1 MRVSSRSL
9 VSPAMTIGISLVAVL
24 AIAIIFLASNITITN
39 AQQQE
44 PLISR
49 PPTAVSQNGTRLVE
63 DAEDSFRLQVPEGWI
78 IHDVNNTGSILSKES
93 TQGYGIL
100 AQLCPQEQQQQQ
112 RAALPNAGGN
122 SSRTFNSCDQ
132 SENDII
138 HIVRYPD
145 LDNRLQVGNN
155 GTTANNNN
163 MTIDNILLYHMQKL
177 EEVGYR
183 GIDIVNSTATT
194 LNVADP
200 QTNQTITTVPAKFV
214 EMTYSTVS
222 APNETREGY
231 FILTATNATAPN
243 PGMTKGYSI
252 FYEGTSTAAGAAT
265 AATIQKTTTTASV
278 SLAPIIPPAA
288 AAVQQIFDSFE
299 LIAAQEVVQD
309 MLAAQSEQAQ
319 QQDVVVEEE
328 EEPTS
333 SPLTVDI
340 TSGETEGGRVVAP
353 ATFEFEA
360 DVAGGTEPYT
370 YRWNFD
376 DDEGSSSEES
386 DDDETISHT
395 FEEDGRYNVDAIV
408 TDSSGRTA
416 SDSIR
421 ITVEPPPPL
430 TSVEITSSDAEG
442 VAPATFEF
450 EADVAGGTEPYNY
463 RWNFGDDGRSSNEQ
477 TISHTFEEDG
487 RYNVRLTVTDSD
499 GQRAS
504 DSVQI
509 TVEEAPSPPPT
520 IREPPAQGEDV
531 ISEDSLPPQ
540 QAQPDSSPPTAPTEK
555 IPAEQPTAQGNN
567 QGGEQ
572 GETTIAAPNLTQ
584 SIQQEAS
591 QNTQVGIPNS
601 NQGGEATTE
610 PNTSSLD
617 FDDNGASSSEE
628 RSDDDDDEN
637 VDHIFDER
645 GSHNDGDRTVTDSED
660 QRVSDS
666 IEDIG
671 EAPPEEPQEE
681 EPSTQEIPAEQPTAE
696 EVKPD
701 LSDADNNSGADDLID
716 VDDLFDVDEFID
728 DLFVK
733 LGLDN

>member
-24 AIAIIFLASNITITN
+24 AIAIILLAPNITITN

-78 IHDVNNTGSILSKES
+78 IHDVNNTGSILSEES

-177 EEVGYR
+177 GEVGYR
-183 GIDIVNSTATT
+183 GIEIVNSTDTT
-194 LNVADP
+194 LNVTDP
-200 QTNQTITTVPAKFV
+200 QTNQTITIVPAKFV

-222 APNETREGY
+222 APNEIREGY
-231 FILTATNATAPN
+231 FILTATKTTAPN

-319 QQDVVVEEE
+319 QQDVVGEEE

-333 SPLTVDI
+333 SPLRVEI
-340 TSGETEGGRVVAP
+340 TSSETEGGRVVAP

-360 DVAGGTEPYT
+360 DVAGVTEPYT
-370 YRWNFD
+370 YSWDFD
-376 DDEGSSSEES
+376 DDGGSSSEERS

-395 FEEDGRYNVDAIV
+395 FEEA
-408 TDSSGRTA
+408 
-416 SDSIR
+416 
-421 ITVEPPPPL
+421 
-430 TSVEITSSDAEG
+430 
-442 VAPATFEF
+442 
-450 EADVAGGTEPYNY
+450 
-463 RWNFGDDGRSSNEQ
+463 
-477 TISHTFEEDG
+477 G
-487 RYNVRLTVTDSD
+487 RYNVRLTVTDSI

>member
-24 AIAIIFLASNITITN
+24 AIAIILLAPNITITN

-78 IHDVNNTGSILSKES
+78 IHDVNNTGSILSEES

-177 EEVGYR
+177 GEVGYR
-183 GIDIVNSTATT
+183 GIEIVNSTDTT
-194 LNVADP
+194 LNVTDP
-200 QTNQTITTVPAKFV
+200 QTNQTITIVPAKFV

-222 APNETREGY
+222 APNEIREGY
-231 FILTATNATAPN
+231 FILTATKTTAPN

-265 AATIQKTTTTASV
+265 AATIQKTTTTTAASV

-319 QQDVVVEEE
+319 QQDVVGEEK

-333 SPLTVDI
+333 SPLRVEI
-340 TSGETEGGRVVAP
+340 TSSETEGGRVVAP

-360 DVAGGTEPYT
+360 DVAGVTEPYT
-370 YRWNFD
+370 YSWDFD
-376 DDEGSSSEES
+376 DDGGSSSEERS

-395 FEEDGRYNVDAIV
+395 FEEA
-408 TDSSGRTA
+408 
-416 SDSIR
+416 
-421 ITVEPPPPL
+421 
-430 TSVEITSSDAEG
+430 
-442 VAPATFEF
+442 
-450 EADVAGGTEPYNY
+450 
-463 RWNFGDDGRSSNEQ
+463 
-477 TISHTFEEDG
+477 G
-487 RYNVRLTVTDSD
+487 RYNVRLTVTDSI